1 MNKRIIGIVLILVFL
16 LFALLTSA
24 AYPIS
29 VEVYKDVEIGVSNL
43 TYTRSAAANLVENMG
58 LKAVLRSTRGPIKNP
73 TNGHYYQL
81 VEVIGSSMDW
91 YEARDAAM
99 TMVYNRM
106 PGHLATITSH
116 PEEGLIVNYFPEIYP
131 EYVWLGA
138 SDESNEGDWNWIT
151 GEAWNYTDWAFGEPN
166 GRAYEN
172 CLDYGDYSARWNDE
186 NCDRKLNFYLVEYSK
201 TPITISIDIKSGIE
215 PNNLY
220 CQWGELVRRGIFDV
234 AILTTESFDATT
246 VDHTT
251 VTFEGAKEIHFD
263 WRTGGLRRHEID
275 VDRDGD
281 IDLLFHFRLGDTDLK
296 CNSTEGTLIGETFDG
311 IVIQGTDSVRMVN
324 YNPPRPTRTPPPYY
338 AAIPNPPNSTQATLT
353 FGLLAF
359 GFLFG
364 AGLVIGLPSRLK
376 NRK

>member
-1 MNKRIIGIVLILVFL
+1 MNKRVIGIVLTLVFL
-16 LFALLTSA
+16 LFAFLTSA
-24 AYPIS
+24 ANPIF
-29 VEVYKDVEIGVSNL
+29 VEVDKNSEIGVSNL
-43 TYTRSAAANLVENMG
+43 ANSGSEAVSLAENMV
-58 LKAVLRSTRGPIKNP
+58 LKAVLRSTRGPIKNQA
-73 TNGHYYQL
+73 NDHYYQL
-81 VEVIGSSMDW
+81 VEVIGSSLNW
-91 YEARDAAM
+91 YEARAAAASM
-99 TMVYNRM
+99 EYRGI
-106 PGHLATITSH
+106 PGHLATLTSQQ
-116 PEEGLIVNYFPEIYP
+116 EEEFIVNNFPEIYP

-138 SDESNEGDWNWIT
+138 SDEANEGYWQWIT
-151 GEAWNYTDWAFGEPN
+151 GEAWDYTDWALEEPN
-166 GRAYEN
+166 GGTYEN
-172 CLDYGDYSARWNDE
+172 CLDYGDYSAQWNDE
-186 NCDRKLNFYLVEYSK
+186 NCDRKLNFYLVEYSQ

-311 IVIQGTDSVRMVN
+311 IAIQGTDSVRMVN
-324 YNPPRPTRTPPPYY
+324 YNPPRPSPPPYY
-338 AAIPNPPNSTQATLT
+338 AALPHPPNSAQATLT
-353 FGLLAF
+353 FGLLTF

-364 AGLVIGLPSRLK
+364 AGLVVGLPSRLK